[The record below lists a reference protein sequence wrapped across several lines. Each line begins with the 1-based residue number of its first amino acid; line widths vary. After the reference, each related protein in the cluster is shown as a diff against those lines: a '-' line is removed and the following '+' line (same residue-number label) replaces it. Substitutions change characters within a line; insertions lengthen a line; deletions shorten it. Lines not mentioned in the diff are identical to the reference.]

1 MEKYK
6 QAYLEE
12 LKVRKSLE
20 NKLNTSS
27 ERLVEVR
34 TDLLRKE
41 QQSTF
46 LSIALLRPVLEPPGV
61 GSFNVRLLLSRNL
74 APRENLVITTSTF
87 K

>member
-46 LSIALLRPVLEPPGV
+46 LSIALLRPVLKPPGV